1 MEQNNIAQ
9 EMDEAAEALAQQ
21 QARIQELEAQLAAVG
36 RVETAYKTLRIP
48 QGIRE
53 LVPFDGT
60 NPNKLNRFIEAVDE
74 VIPCVDAVAGTNSYR
89 IWLQAIR
96 SKITGPADDV
106 LESSS
111 TRLDWDE
118 IKEKLIVE
126 YSDKRDE
133 ACLIKDMFA
142 LKQEE
147 KTVKEFYGEVQS
159 TIALL
164 VNAAKLNEGNPSV
177 RISKT
182 TLYQGLGL
190 KVFLGGLHEELGKHV
205 RSLKPTCLPDALAL
219 CIEETNYQS
228 HFGSKQPTLSNNRQN
243 WPVQQFPIFPNNQHN
258 WPIQAPYSN
267 YRQNWPIQTSAF
279 ANNPQN
285 MPTSQPRTSSHNRQN
300 WSNQQPSNVANPF
313 QPNAPIQQ
321 LRTSSNSRQNW
332 SNQQTSNFANPSS
345 QSQNPQ
351 RRNPSQRANQHFGGQ
366 QNYLLCQEQSP
377 AEESNSCEANPQ
389 PNMAE
394 ELQGFETNYD
404 EAADFPY
411 PPENYQMG

>member
-1 MEQNNIAQ
+1 ME
-9 EMDEAAEALAQQ
+9 
-21 QARIQELEAQLAAVG
+21 
-36 RVETAYKTLRIP
+36 
-48 QGIRE
+48 
-53 LVPFDGT
+53 
-60 NPNKLNRFIEAVDE
+60 E

-118 IKEKLIVE
+118 IRERLIVE

-133 ACLIKDMFA
+133 ACLIKDMFV
-142 LKQEE
+142 LKQEG

-164 VNAAKLNEGNPSV
+164 VNAAKLNEGNPLV

-205 RSLKPTCLPDALAL
+205 RSLKPACLPDALAL

-228 HFGSKQPTLSNNRQN
+228 HFGSKKPTFSNNRQR
-243 WPVQQFPIFPNNQHN
+243 WPAQQFPIFPNNQQN
-258 WPIQAPYSN
+258 WPIQAPTHSN
-267 YRQNWPIQTSAF
+267 YRHNWP
-279 ANNPQN
+279 
-285 MPTSQPRTSSHNRQN
+285 
-300 WSNQQPSNVANPF
+300 NQQPSNVASPF
-313 QPNAPIQQ
+313 QQNAPIQQ

-332 SNQQTSNFANPSS
+332 PNQQPSNFANPAW

-351 RRNPSQRANQHFGGQ
+351 RRNPSQRANQHFGRQ
-366 QNYLLCQEQSP
+366 PNYLLCQEQGP
-377 AEESNSCEANPQ
+377 AEESSSSEANPQ
-389 PNMAE
+389 PNIAE
-394 ELQGFETNYD
+394 EDQQGFEMNHD
-404 EAADFPY
+404 EASDFPY
-411 PPENYQMG
+411 PSENYQTG